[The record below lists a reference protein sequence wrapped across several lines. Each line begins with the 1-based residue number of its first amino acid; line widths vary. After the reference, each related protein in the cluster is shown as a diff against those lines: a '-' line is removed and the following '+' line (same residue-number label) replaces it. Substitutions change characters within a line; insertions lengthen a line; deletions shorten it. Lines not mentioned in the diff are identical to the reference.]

1 MSTEISEE
9 DLGKSISL
17 SEIAFALKRRWKV
30 VAMSFSLLYVLNI
43 AYTLHNW
50 NFNRIYKGGV
60 KLLIVDPFGE
70 ASSASGMPSGGGL
83 DNQFFEEL
91 ARNDTATNIPTLI
104 EVLKSKSVLG
114 KLSSSNDIFYEQLV
128 KSITITPKG
137 QDSGGGGLAA
147 MRGGGGDA
155 GILEISLN
163 WHDPSE
169 GKKILELF
177 SDTILNFSQK
187 EKQLRLAKGI
197 DFLDSQSPELE
208 KEVEKMQL

>member
-1 MSTEISEE
+1 
-9 DLGKSISL
+9 
-17 SEIAFALKRRWKV
+17 
-30 VAMSFSLLYVLNI
+30 
-43 AYTLHNW
+43 
-50 NFNRIYKGGV
+50 
-60 KLLIVDPFGE
+60 
-70 ASSASGMPSGGGL
+70 MPGGGGL

-114 KLSSSNDIFYEQLV
+114 KLSASNDIFYERLV

-137 QDSGGGGLAA
+137 EDSGGGGLAA

-169 GKKILELF
+169 GKKILKLF
-177 SDTILNFSQK
+177 TDTILNFSQK

-197 DFLDSQSPELE
+197 IFLDSQSPELE
-208 KEVEKMQL
+208 QEVEKIQLELAEFRRVNSMVDPLRTGENLKRNEDKIRDEVLEIEKTRDRLLQARSEIVAGNVSALVQEGITDRGQVLV